1 MHLRSAVEHIRA
13 CELFSNAS
21 FDIAYRNRGFPDFH
35 LQIKLNTRNTS
46 SLEKPE
52 AEICNRVPGI
62 LAVASQVGKN
72 MRS

>member
-21 FDIAYRNRGFPDFH
+21 FDIAYRNSGFPDFH

-46 SLEKPE
+46 SLEKS
-52 AEICNRVPGI
+52 RSG
-62 LAVASQVGKN
+62 N
-72 MRS
+72 MQSSPRNSRGR

>member
-35 LQIKLNTRNTS
+35 LPLKLNTS
-46 SLEKPE
+46 SWKNPE